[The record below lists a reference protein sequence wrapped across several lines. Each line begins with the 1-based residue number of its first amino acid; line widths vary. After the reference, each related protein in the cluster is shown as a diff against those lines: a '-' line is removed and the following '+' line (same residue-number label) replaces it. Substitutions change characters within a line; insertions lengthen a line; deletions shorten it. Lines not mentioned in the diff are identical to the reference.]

1 MLRGGKRW
9 DVMQFWKRDSISRP
23 KPAQASE
30 TTRAARRLR
39 LLLVDEDATSRAV
52 VARRLSHLGYD
63 VALAE
68 NGFTALNMLVTRPV
82 DIILIDMG
90 LTLLP
95 GLTTMRKICAAGLAD
110 NACFVM
116 IGGRQDRVSAVEALD
131 AGADDHVVKPF
142 DFDLLDARLRHLC
155 ARAEQVGALTRH
167 NAELDARI
175 ARRALE
181 LGKPATRWRK
191 CRRIGRGWSP
201 RSRRCMTRLRGSTR
215 RGIKD

>member
-1 MLRGGKRW
+1 
-9 DVMQFWKRDSISRP
+9 MQFWKRDSISRP
-23 KPAQASE
+23 QRAQAVE
-30 TTRAARRLR
+30 QGRTPRRLR
-39 LLLVDEDATSRAV
+39 RLRVDEDASSRAV

-63 VALAE
+63 VGLAE
-68 NGFTALNMLVTRPV
+68 DGFAALTMLVTRPV

-95 GLTTMRKICAAGLAD
+95 SLTTMRKIRAAGLAG

-116 IGGRQDRVSAVEALD
+116 IGGGQDAISAVEALD

-142 DFDLLDARLRHLC
+142 DFDLLDARLRHLW
-155 ARAEQVGALTRH
+155 ARAEEIGTLARH

-181 LGKPATRWRK
+181 LGETRDALAEMQADRA
-191 CRRIGRGWSP
+191 
-201 RSRRCMTRLRGSTR
+201 RLVSSIQALHDEIARLNAVR
-215 RGIKD
+215 N

>member
-1 MLRGGKRW
+1 
-9 DVMQFWKRDSISRP
+9 MQFWKRDAIRRP
-23 KPAQASE
+23 RQGQVPDDA
-30 TTRAARRLR
+30 RAARRLR

-68 NGFTALNMLVTRPV
+68 NGFAALSLLVTRPADV
-82 DIILIDMG
+82 ILIDMG

-95 GLTTMRKICAAGLAD
+95 AIATMRKIRAAALAE
-110 NACFVM
+110 NSCFVM
-116 IGGRQDRVSAVEALD
+116 IGGRQETVSAVEALD
-131 AGADDHVVKPF
+131 AGADDHVVKPY

-155 ARAEQVGALTRH
+155 ARAEQLGVLTRH

-181 LGKPATRWRK
+181 LGETRDALAEMQADRA
-191 CRRIGRGWSP
+191 RLVSSIQALHDEIDRLNT
-201 RSRRCMTRLRGSTR
+201 SRN
-215 RGIKD
+215 